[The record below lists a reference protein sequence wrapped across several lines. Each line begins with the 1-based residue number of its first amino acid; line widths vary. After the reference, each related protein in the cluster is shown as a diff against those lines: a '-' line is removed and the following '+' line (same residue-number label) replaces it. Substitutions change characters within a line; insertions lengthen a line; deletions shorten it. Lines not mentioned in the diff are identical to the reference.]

1 MNILFFLTPKSEL
14 AYIRTDT
21 TLQETLDIME
31 EYRYTV
37 VPLID
42 ANGKYSGIITEG
54 DLLYNIK
61 NRYNYDISRA
71 RKDTIYSLDVRRTY
85 EPIRITETVEEVFKK
100 SMYQNFVPVV
110 DDDDTFIGIVKR
122 RDVIQ
127 YFYNQYIHEQ
137 LPKQ

>member
-1 MNILFFLTPKSEL
+1 MNILFFLAPKSEL

-31 EYRYTV
+31 QYRYSV

-42 ANGKYSGIITEG
+42 TSGKYSGIITEG

-61 NRYNYDISRA
+61 NRYSYDIERA
-71 RKDTIYSLDVRRTY
+71 KNDTIDSLDVRRTY
-85 EPIRITETVEEVFKK
+85 EPIRISETVEEVFKK

-110 DDDDTFIGIVKR
+110 DDDDIFIGIVKR

-127 YFYNQYIHEQ
+127 YFYNKYIHE
-137 LPKQ
+137 K

>member
-14 AYIRTDT
+14 AYIRTNT

-31 EYRYTV
+31 QYRYSV

-42 ANGKYSGIITEG
+42 TSGKYSGIITEG

-61 NRYNYDISRA
+61 NRYSYDIERA
-71 RKDTIYSLDVRRTY
+71 KNDTIDSLDVRRTY
-85 EPIRITETVEEVFKK
+85 EPIRISETVEEVFKK

-110 DDDDTFIGIVKR
+110 DDDDIFIGIVKR

-127 YFYNQYIHEQ
+127 YFYNKYIHE
-137 LPKQ
+137 K

>member
-31 EYRYTV
+31 QYRYTV
-37 VPLID
+37 IPLID
-42 ANGKYSGIITEG
+42 SNGKYSGIITEG

-61 NRYNYDISRA
+61 NKYSYDISRA
-71 RKDTIYSLDVRRTY
+71 KNDTIDSLDVRRTY
-85 EPIRITETVEEVFKK
+85 EPIRISETVEEVFKK

-110 DDDDTFIGIVKR
+110 DDEGIFIGIVKR
-122 RDVIQ
+122 REVIQ
-127 YFYNQYIHEQ
+127 YFYKEYI
-137 LPKQ
+137 KKKSDR

>member
-14 AYIRTDT
+14 SYIRTDT

-31 EYRYTV
+31 QYRYSV

-42 ANGKYSGIITEG
+42 TSGKYSGIITEG

-61 NRYNYDISRA
+61 NRYSYDIERA
-71 RKDTIYSLDVRRTY
+71 KKDTIDSLDVRRTY
-85 EPIRITETVEEVFKK
+85 EPIRISETVEEVFKK

-110 DDDDTFIGIVKR
+110 DDDDIFIGIVKR

-127 YFYNQYIHEQ
+127 YFYNKYIHE
-137 LPKQ
+137 K